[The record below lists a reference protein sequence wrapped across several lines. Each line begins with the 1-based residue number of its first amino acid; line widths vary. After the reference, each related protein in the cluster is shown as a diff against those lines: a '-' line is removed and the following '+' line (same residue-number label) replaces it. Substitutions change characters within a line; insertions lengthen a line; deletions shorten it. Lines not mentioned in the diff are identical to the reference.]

1 MHEIT
6 RTIAA
11 VKRLAEAGKRGVLI
25 TVVAARGSTY
35 RRAGARA
42 VISEDGEITG
52 AISGGCLERDIAER
66 IKSWLD
72 DPHPTLMAYDTTN
85 NGDIVFGLGLGCRGE
100 LDVCVEPFDARR
112 LPRLVTDF
120 HWNGREP
127 VTWTTSHE
135 GREVLVEVIRPER
148 ALVVFGGGGDVGPVA
163 RLAQQVGWRVS
174 VIAPKDVHP
183 EEVHEKVDL
192 SAFDAAVIMT
202 HNFLHDVAL
211 LSALLPSPIP
221 YIGLLGPKSRG
232 EELLAE
238 IDSVPAE
245 QLAKLHSPI
254 GLDLGAETPEEIAL
268 SIVAE
273 IQSALAD
280 RSAQPLRVIAGAI
293 HARDGVR
300 VNAAQ

>member
-11 VKRLAEAGKRGVLI
+11 VKRLADAGKRGVLI

-35 RRAGARA
+35 RRPGARA
-42 VISEDGEITG
+42 VISEEGEITG

-72 DPHPTLMAYDTTN
+72 DPRPTFMVYDTTN
-85 NGDIVFGLGLGCRGE
+85 NGDVVFGLGLGCRGE
-100 LDVCVEPFDARR
+100 LDVYVEPFDARR

-120 HWNGREP
+120 RWNRREP
-127 VTWTTSHE
+127 VVWTTSHE
-135 GREVLVEVIRPER
+135 GRELLVEVIRPER
-148 ALVVFGGGGDVGPVA
+148 ALVVFGGGGDVDPVA

-183 EEVHEKVDL
+183 EEVRERIDL

-202 HNFLHDVAL
+202 HHFLHDVAL
-211 LSALLPSPIP
+211 LSAVLPSPIP
-221 YIGLLGPKSRG
+221 YVGLLGPKSRG
-232 EELLAE
+232 EEVLAE
-238 IDSVPAE
+238 VGSVPAD

-268 SIVAE
+268 SVVAE
-273 IQSALAD
+273 IQGALAG
-280 RSAQPLRVIAGAI
+280 RSAQPLRGVTGAI

-300 VNAAQ
+300 ANAAQ